1 MPYSSTNASFLSD
14 DFLLQTDF
22 AKILYHQ
29 YAKDLPIIDYHNHL
43 PPAQINA
50 NEKFENIS
58 KIWLAGDHYKW
69 RAMRTY
75 GIDEKFITGNGSD
88 EDKFKSWAQTLPYT
102 LRNPLYHWSHL
113 ELKRYFGFD
122 GLLSEKNAS
131 EVYNQCNLIL
141 TQDSYSTQGL
151 LAKMNVE
158 VVCST
163 DDPADSLDQHISFH
177 NSGNELGM
185 YPAFRPDKSFAVEN
199 PAEYKSYISN
209 LGKSAGFEITSY
221 DKLLEAL
228 GKRIEY
234 FHERGC
240 RLSDHG
246 QEQLYFF
253 KEDAFSID
261 SIFADA
267 LMGNSLSKQEVDF
280 FKYTTLL
287 ALCKMYH
294 AKGWVQ
300 QFHLGALRNTNERS
314 LRLLGPDTGYDSI
327 GDFDQATAM
336 AGFFNELNS
345 DDQLSK
351 TVIYNLNP
359 RDNEVFATMIG
370 NYNDG
375 SVKGKIQF
383 GSGWWYLDQKDGMEK
398 QLNTLSN
405 MGLISCF
412 IGMLTDSRSFLS
424 FPRHEYFRRILCNL
438 FGQDVANGELPWDEK
453 WLGGIISDICYYNA
467 KNYFDFNPKN
477 FHV

>member
-1 MPYSSTNASFLSD
+1 MPYSTTKSSFLSD
-14 DFLLQTDF
+14 DFLLHTDF
-22 AKILYHQ
+22 AKTLYHQ

-43 PPAQINA
+43 APAEINS
-50 NEKFENIS
+50 NKKFENIS

-69 RAMRTY
+69 RAMRAF
-75 GIDEKFITGNGSD
+75 GINEKFITGNSSD
-88 EDKFKSWAQTLPYT
+88 EEKFNHWAKTLPNT

-113 ELKRYFGFD
+113 ELKRYFGVD
-122 GLLSEKNAS
+122 ELLSEANAA
-131 EVYNQCNLIL
+131 EVYSHCNSIL
-141 TQDSYSTQGL
+141 EQDSYSTQGL
-151 LAKMNVE
+151 LAQMNVE
-158 VVCST
+158 VICTT
-163 DDPADSLDQHISFH
+163 DDPIDSLKQHMAFH
-177 NSGNELGM
+177 KQGSDLGM
-185 YPAFRPDKSFAVEN
+185 YPAFRPDKSYGVEN
-199 PAEYKSYISN
+199 PTAYQTYITS
-209 LGKSAGFEITSY
+209 LGDTVGFEITSY
-221 DKLLEAL
+221 EKLLEAMS
-228 GKRIEY
+228 KRVDF

-246 QEQLYFF
+246 LEHLYFF
-253 KEDAFSID
+253 NENEFSID
-261 SIFADA
+261 TIFFHVIS
-267 LMGNSLSKQEVDF
+267 GKKLSKPEIDF

-314 LRLLGPDTGYDSI
+314 LRILGPDTGFDSI
-327 GDFDQATAM
+327 GDFDQAKAM
-336 AGFFNELNS
+336 SNFFNALNS
-345 DDQLSK
+345 DDQLCK

-375 SVKGKIQF
+375 SVRGKIQF
-383 GSGWWYLDQKDGMEK
+383 GSGWWYMDQKDGMEK
-398 QLNTLSN
+398 QINTLSN

-453 WLGGIISDICYYNA
+453 WLGSVISDICYHNA
-467 KNYFDFNPKN
+467 NQYFDFSPKN
-477 FHV
+477 IQI